1 MIPVMVKVETYMLW
15 AATSTERPLMSRVS
29 PVPLG
34 EPIIRSSSVPEN
46 WRSIS
51 SDHPSRRQLNVVSS
65 PVARS

>member
-15 AATSTERPLMSRVS
+15 AATSTEVPLMSRAS

-34 EPIIRSSSVPEN
+34 EPIIRSSVVPEN

-51 SDHPSRRQLNVVSS
+51 SVHPSRRQLNVVSS
-65 PVARS
+65 PVARW